1 MNTDFEYRDIFD
13 EGGIKIVKA
22 KNGRYRWIIDSQTDF
37 RTPMSALQDAL
48 KVIGQPDREE
58 PEDIEIELPWFRDE
72 VAENRKKMEME
83 VLHLG

>member
-58 PEDIEIELPWFRDE
+58 PEDIELPWFLDE
-72 VAENRKKMEME
+72 AVEKNSKRRCYSKPF
-83 VLHLG
+83 G